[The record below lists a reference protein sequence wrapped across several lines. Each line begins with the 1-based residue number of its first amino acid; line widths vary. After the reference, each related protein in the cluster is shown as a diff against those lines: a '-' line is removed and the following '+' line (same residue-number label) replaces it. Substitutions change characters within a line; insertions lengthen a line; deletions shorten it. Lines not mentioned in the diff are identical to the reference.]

1 MLLLAG
7 DIRARDRLR
16 YQASHVARSLARSP
30 SASLS
35 PPPIPSSP
43 PTHPSH
49 RTVPSH
55 PIPSPVQLAQA
66 PSDDVSSVPR
76 RRPTARALCMRM
88 CAVVRY
94 VLCDRMSLARSLSE
108 LALSHLSLPIKP
120 RSISPHLKARAA
132 RPSTERG
139 RTYRINAGGRRARS
153 VRACAVSPARE
164 HDDWLLLPRSLAP

>member
-30 SASLS
+30 SAY
-35 PPPIPSSP
+35 PPTSSITSSP
-43 PTHPSH
+43 LYPSH

-66 PSDDVSSVPR
+66 PSDDVYSVPR

-94 VLCDRMSLARSLSE
+94 VLCDRMSLALVV

-132 RPSTERG
+132 RASTERG
-139 RTYRINAGGRRARS
+139 RTYRINAGGRRARP
-153 VRACAVSPARE
+153 VRACAVSPARQ